1 MDTHA
6 KLRVRDKKIQLYKQR
21 LNRLSVEHVRNNE
34 AKTVRTENS
43 VLVHR
48 NKAEVIS

>member
-6 KLRVRDKKIQLYKQR
+6 KLRIRDKKIQLYKQR
-21 LNRLSVEHVRNNE
+21 LNRLSVEHVKNNE
-34 AKTVRTENS
+34 AKAVRIENS

-48 NKAEVIS
+48 NKPKMIS